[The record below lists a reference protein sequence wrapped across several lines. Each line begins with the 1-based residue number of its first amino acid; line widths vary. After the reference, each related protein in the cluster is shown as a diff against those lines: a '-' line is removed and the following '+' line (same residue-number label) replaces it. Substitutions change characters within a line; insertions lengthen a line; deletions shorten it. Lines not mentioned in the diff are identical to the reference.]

1 MSYTNAA
8 TLPVYMSSFM
18 TQEGLFWA
26 KMSAAATLSILPV
39 LILGWFTQKQLVRG
53 LTMGAVKG

>member
-1 MSYTNAA
+1 MA
-8 TLPVYMSSFM
+8 SFM

-26 KMSAAATLSILPV
+26 KLSAISTIVVLPP
-39 LILGWFTQKQLVRG
+39 LILGWIAQRSLVKG